1 VLVPWPGTKYTI
13 RRRWWL
19 PPSLGCDESCE
30 FVFACDSS
38 VHQRCS
44 NYALTNLLFSLYRS
58 VWMTR
63 LSIFLIPPQ
72 SSSMP
77 FYPQSVT
84 NQGMRPNSFSFHY
97 LFFFGLKTKS
107 IKELRGASPNFSWD
121 EGSQPY
127 TFPNPFDY
135 AQLKHFP
142 LPILLVLIVGYDHY
156 PNPPPFLQHTF
167 NFHLKSCVPPM
178 GVNLPV
184 KGKFIISIPVK
195 HIIHPI
201 QTFMI
206 ILAQYLPLFPLH

>member
-1 VLVPWPGTKYTI
+1 MSELPMRGHFRYLRFKTFPMTPRTLQGEVFCPLLSSSKHSGVPKDSQPPTFPSVGLHPHTWPK
-13 RRRWWL
+13 W
-19 PPSLGCDESCE
+19 GCD
-30 FVFACDSS
+30 
-38 VHQRCS
+38 
-44 NYALTNLLFSLYRS
+44 NALH
-58 VWMTR
+58 
-63 LSIFLIPPQ
+63 
-72 SSSMP
+72 
-77 FYPQSVT
+77 PQSVT
-84 NQGMRPNSFSFHY
+84 SQGMCPNSFSSHY

-121 EGSQPY
+121 EGSQP